1 MRSLCAA
8 TRESPHSQQLE
19 QNPHTASRTQPSHIK
34 ENKKIVIK
42 TFHDISICPMLVCIT
57 HYNAFYALA
66 ILNYFQLPKHIIFLY
81 QTDGCS
87 FQNIILHSYCAPHHP
102 NLPVKFGSH
111 LQLPAHF
118 SFPLLT
124 LCPLCCAF
132 WGLYCGICHMKS

>member
-81 QTDGCS
+81 PSKQMVAPSKILFCIRIVHPTTQICLSNLGAIFN
-87 FQNIILHSYCAPHHP
+87 FQLISHS
-102 NLPVKFGSH
+102 
-111 LQLPAHF
+111 
-118 SFPLLT
+118 
-124 LCPLCCAF
+124 LC
-132 WGLYCGICHMKS
+132 